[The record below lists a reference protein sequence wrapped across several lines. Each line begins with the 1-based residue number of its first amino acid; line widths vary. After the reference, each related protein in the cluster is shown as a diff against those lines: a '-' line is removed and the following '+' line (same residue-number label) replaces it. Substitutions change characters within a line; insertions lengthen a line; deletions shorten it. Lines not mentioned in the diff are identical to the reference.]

1 MRLGLTYD
9 LRSEYLAAG
18 YGEEET
24 AEFDRADTI
33 DSIEGALRELGH
45 QTDRIGNVRQLVGRL
60 AAGDR
65 WDLVFNICEG
75 LRGPGRE
82 AQVPALLDAYEIPY
96 TFADPLM
103 MSVCLHKGL
112 TKTVIRD
119 HGLAT
124 PRSLVVVDVADLSR
138 HAQSWDQRRS
148 RPSPHNVPPLSS
160 MAREWGEGGRRPDE
174 GEGKEANLQS
184 CPPLRYPLFIKPVA
198 EGTGK
203 GITPNSKILTPDE
216 LAAGCAELLAKYRQ
230 PVLVEEFLPGREFTT
245 GLIGTGNDATVLGTL
260 EIILLD
266 AAEPDVY
273 SYVNKERC
281 EELVE
286 YRLVRPDND
295 PEVAAAE
302 ALALAAWRA
311 LNGRD
316 AGRIDLRSDASGQ
329 PQFIEANPLAGLH
342 PQHSDLPM
350 IATAVDMPYVEL
362 IRRIVA
368 SAATR
373 VRAKPA

>member
-1 MRLGLTYD
+1 MRIGLTYD

-24 AEFDRADTI
+24 AEFDRPDTI
-33 DSIEGALRELGH
+33 DSIDAALRTLGH
-45 QTDRIGNVRQLVGRL
+45 QTDRIGHVRQLVQRL

-82 AQVPALLDAYEIPY
+82 AQVPALLDAFDVPY
-96 TFADPLM
+96 TFADPLV

-112 TKTVIRD
+112 TKLIVSEQ
-119 HGLAT
+119 GLAT
-124 PRSLVVVDVADLSR
+124 PHSLVVEQLAGLDD
-138 HAQSWDQRRS
+138 HA
-148 RPSPHNVPPLSS
+148 
-160 MAREWGEGGRRPDE
+160 
-174 GEGKEANLQS
+174 
-184 CPPLRYPLFIKPVA
+184 LRYPLFIKPVA

-203 GITPNSKILTPDE
+203 GITPKSKVDHPEQLY
-216 LAAGCAELLAKYRQ
+216 AGCRELLDRYRQ

-245 GLIGTGNDATVLGTL
+245 GLVGTGDEAKVLGTL
-260 EIILLD
+260 EIILL
-266 AAEPDVY
+266 AGAEPDVY

-286 YRLVRPDND
+286 YRLVRAEDD

-302 ALALAAWRA
+302 ALALSAWRA
-311 LNGRD
+311 LGGRD
-316 AGRIDLRSDASGQ
+316 AGRIDLRSDATGQ

-350 IATAVDMPYVEL
+350 IATAVGMPYVEL
-362 IRRIVA
+362 IRRIVDSA
-368 SAATR
+368 SRR
-373 VRAKPA
+373 VVAREGQGRR

>member
-1 MRLGLTYD
+1 MRIGLTYD

-18 YGEEET
+18 YSEEET
-24 AEFDRADTI
+24 AEFDRAETI
-33 DSIEGALRELGH
+33 DAIDGALRELGH
-45 QTDRIGNVRQLVGRL
+45 QTDRVGNVRQLVQRL

-103 MSVCLHKGL
+103 MSVCLHKEM
-112 TKTVIRD
+112 TKMVVRD
-119 HGLAT
+119 SSLAT
-124 PRSLVVVDVADLSR
+124 PRSLVAQTLDDL
-138 HAQSWDQRRS
+138 
-148 RPSPHNVPPLSS
+148 
-160 MAREWGEGGRRPDE
+160 
-174 GEGKEANLQS
+174 ANHD
-184 CPPLRYPLFIKPVA
+184 LRYPLFIKPIA

-203 GITPNSKILTPDE
+203 GVTPDSKISDLDE
-216 LAAGCAELLAKYRQ
+216 LTAGCRELLDRFRQ

-245 GLIGTGNDATVLGTL
+245 GLICTGDDATVLGTL
-260 EIILLD
+260 EIILLSG
-266 AAEPDVY
+266 AEPEVY

-302 ALALAAWRA
+302 SLALAAWRA
-311 LNGRD
+311 LNCRD
-316 AGRIDLRSDASGQ
+316 AGRIDIRSDASGQ

-350 IATAVDMPYVEL
+350 IATAVGMPYAEL
-362 IRRIVA
+362 IRRIVD
-368 SAATR
+368 SAAQR
-373 VRAKPA
+373 VVRK

>member
-18 YGEEET
+18 YSEEET
-24 AEFDRADTI
+24 AEFDRAETI
-33 DSIEGALRELGH
+33 DAIEGALRELGH
-45 QTDRIGNVRQLVGRL
+45 QTDRIGNVRQLVHRL

-103 MSVCLHKGL
+103 MSVCLHKEM
-112 TKTVIRD
+112 TKMVVRD
-119 HGLAT
+119 SSLAT
-124 PRSLVVVDVADLSR
+124 PRSLVVQTVDDL
-138 HAQSWDQRRS
+138 
-148 RPSPHNVPPLSS
+148 
-160 MAREWGEGGRRPDE
+160 
-174 GEGKEANLQS
+174 ANHS
-184 CPPLRYPLFIKPVA
+184 LRYPLFIKPIA

-203 GITPNSKILTPDE
+203 GVTPDSKITDLEELT
-216 LAAGCAELLAKYRQ
+216 AGCLELLEKFRQ

-245 GLIGTGNDATVLGTL
+245 GLIGTGDDATVLGTL
-260 EIILLD
+260 EIILLSG
-266 AAEPDVY
+266 AEPEVY

-286 YRLVRPDND
+286 YRLVRGADD
-295 PEVAAAE
+295 PEVSAAE
-302 ALALAAWRA
+302 SLALAAWRA
-311 LNGRD
+311 LTCRD
-316 AGRIDLRSDASGQ
+316 AGRIDLRSDATGQ

-350 IATAVDMPYVEL
+350 IATAVGMPYTEL
-362 IRRIVA
+362 IRHIVDSA
-368 SAATR
+368 SQR
-373 VRAKPA
+373 VRV